1 MVPEDAEIIR
11 CVKANDV
18 RGMLSLLEQGFA
30 SVTDCDP
37 EGRPLLYVG
46 LPLEDV

>member
-18 RGMLSLLEQGFA
+18 RGMLSLLQQGLA
-30 SVTDCDP
+30 SLTDCDP
-37 EGRPLLYVG
+37 KGRPLLYV
-46 LPLEDV
+46 